1 MRLEHLSVQCFQCI
15 ESAELDFGPGL
26 NVLYGPND
34 LGKSSLAW
42 AIRAVLLLQ
51 HSSSVHER
59 FVSWYGEGDPRV
71 ALTFADDDDRLW
83 RVTKTFGGGS
93 TGRSLLETS
102 RDGRTFT
109 TDASGRQ
116 VDDKLRTMLGWG
128 VQKPGGQG
136 PRGLPESFLTQVLL
150 AEQDNVRKVLFD
162 ASLAND
168 PDEAGRLRLV
178 EALGALAQDPLFKR
192 ILDETQGYV
201 DKAFTPTGRK
211 KRTAGSPLL
220 KHTTQLNDQQA
231 QHDELSLRVR
241 ETEAAEAKIRELIA
255 GRDRLEIEHAAA
267 TDALQAAQRAL
278 AARAHRDELERQ
290 LATQQG
296 VVTGVEAL
304 QQSLATLERERA
316 TRRAAMVSSTA
327 AVRAAEAEAAAAE
340 TARGQARSTLDAL
353 AHDDADHEARTRD
366 LGAARDEAQRRL
378 DAAVRGLDGATEALA
393 LAEICAADV
402 GTAAAAT
409 RTHAERAQTAE
420 EKMTTAKRELELA
433 QQVHAQAKERA
444 RDAASDT
451 RAQARELARR
461 ELENQRLQC
470 LAARTTAATQGQ
482 VAVDVGDQ
490 VSRAAKARA
499 TVTTQ
504 LAQLARDADAVTAH
518 AARLAE
524 VDTDATALRHLELF
538 AAYRHASLAADEVAK
553 DDAAVALARAQA
565 AKRRADEAALRATL
579 RSELPT
585 AAAIAALRELYTERR
600 TAEARLGGGI
610 TVTVRPKQPI
620 TITGEAD
627 GVAVAARKGVAST
640 VIAAAKVLRLELGE
654 IADLEITAG
663 EESARQAATALEARW
678 REEGAPVLA
687 AHGAETLEAL
697 EALRREAD
705 DVVRDAERL
714 HREAIGFEERA
725 RPQRTPAEAAAI
737 VARRD
742 ELAAD
747 LADLDRAALGEQ
759 LTRLG
764 DRWQATLTLQREQ
777 LGARR
782 DAAVAGLES
791 ARARAARAQD
801 DLQRLTATADDLERE
816 AARRQREL
824 SEPWSV
830 VVAACEQRL
839 VDLGRTLA
847 ELDQAVARL
856 GEGGDDD
863 DRRVAETALVEATTT
878 LATRSDRHEASL
890 TAWQRARELVVAAT
904 TKLEGARTR
913 ARTLPFASDWAGALD
928 SVAPALPL
936 DRWRTA
942 VADATVSR
950 DAAETARQ
958 RAAASVAELQ
968 ATRAAVIATARAAVA
983 TAEDAARIARDHRA
997 TRQAELTTATEHSR
1011 VADTAV
1017 KDVELQLAQTNVDGA
1032 TRAIEELRQQLAA
1045 LPALDR
1051 SIDPADVAQQESA
1064 VTRVAAH
1071 LAEATDEVARARGGL
1086 EHVGGTI
1093 VREQLRDLDQA
1104 MQQTREQARQ
1114 VELAFD
1120 AWKLLLETLRTSE
1133 STEGAHLGRALAGP
1147 VSTRFRQLTSGRY
1160 GNLELGAHL
1169 DDPGLHVAGERREIH
1184 ALSAGTQDQ
1193 LATLLRLCVAEQ
1205 LRSTI
1210 VLDDHL
1216 SQSDPTRVAWFNAI
1230 LRSAAQ
1236 QVQVILITCR
1246 PAELLGRDEF
1256 PRPGETAF
1264 SAAAGLLRAVDL
1276 TGIIRRFA

>member
-1 MRLEHLSVQCFQCI
+1 M
-15 ESAELDFGPGL
+15 
-26 NVLYGPND
+26 
-34 LGKSSLAW
+34 
-42 AIRAVLLLQ
+42 
-51 HSSSVHER
+51 
-59 FVSWYGEGDPRV
+59 
-71 ALTFADDDDRLW
+71 
-83 RVTKTFGGGS
+83 
-93 TGRSLLETS
+93 
-102 RDGRTFT
+102 
-109 TDASGRQ
+109 
-116 VDDKLRTMLGWG
+116 
-128 VQKPGGQG
+128 
-136 PRGLPESFLTQVLL
+136 
-150 AEQDNVRKVLFD
+150 
-162 ASLAND
+162 
-168 PDEAGRLRLV
+168 
-178 EALGALAQDPLFKR
+178 
-192 ILDETQGYV
+192 
-201 DKAFTPTGRK
+201 
-211 KRTAGSPLL
+211 
-220 KHTTQLNDQQA
+220 
-231 QHDELSLRVR
+231 R
-241 ETEAAEAKIRELIA
+241 ETEAAEAKIRELVA
-255 GRDRLEIEHAAA
+255 GRDRLEVEHAAA
-267 TDALQAAQRAL
+267 TDALQAAQHAL
-278 AARAHRDELERQ
+278 AARELRDELERQ

-296 VVTGVEAL
+296 VVNNVETL

-316 TRRAAMVSSTA
+316 TRRAAMVSYTA
-327 AVRAAEAEAAAAE
+327 AAQAAEAAAHAAE
-340 TARGQARSTLDAL
+340 AARGEARSKLDAL

-378 DAAVRGLDGATEALA
+378 EAAVRALDGATEALA
-393 LAEICAADV
+393 LAETCASDV
-402 GTAAAAT
+402 GTAAAAM

-420 EKMTTAKRELELA
+420 EKLAAAKRELELA
-433 QQVHAQAKERA
+433 QQAHAQAKERA

-451 RAQARELARR
+451 RAQARELARKD
-461 ELENQRLQC
+461 LENQRLQC
-470 LAARTTAATQGQ
+470 LAARATAATQRQ
-482 VAVDVGDQ
+482 AAVDVGDE

-499 TVTTQ
+499 TATTQ

-518 AARLAE
+518 AATLAE
-524 VDTDATALRHLELF
+524 VDTDAAALRHLELF
-538 AAYRHASLAADEVAK
+538 AAYRQAAAAADEVAK
-553 DDAAVALARAQA
+553 EDSAVALARAQA

-579 RSELPT
+579 RPGLPT
-585 AAAIAALRELYTERR
+585 AEAIAALRELQTERR

-620 TITGEAD
+620 TITGDAD
-627 GVAVAARKGVAST
+627 GVAMPARQGVAST
-640 VIAAAKVLRLELGE
+640 MIAAARVLRLELGE
-654 IADLEITAG
+654 VAALEITAG
-663 EESARQAATALEARW
+663 EESARQAAAALESRW

-687 AHGAETLEAL
+687 THGVETLEAL

-705 DVVRDAERL
+705 DVARNADLL
-714 HREAIGFEERA
+714 HREAIGFDERA
-725 RPQRTPAEAAAI
+725 LPKRTPAEAAAV

-747 LADLDRAALGEQ
+747 LADLDRTTLGEQ
-759 LTRLG
+759 LASLG

-801 DLQRLTATADDLERE
+801 DLQRLNASASDLERE
-816 AARRQREL
+816 AARRQAEL
-824 SEPWSV
+824 SEPWPIV
-830 VVAACEQRL
+830 VGACEQRL
-839 VDLGRTLA
+839 VDLDRTRA

-856 GEGGDDD
+856 GESGDDD
-863 DRRVAETALVEATTT
+863 DRRAAETALVEATTT
-878 LATRSDRHEASL
+878 LAARSERCDACQA
-890 TAWQRARELVVAAT
+890 AWQRARDLLVAAT
-904 TKLEGARTR
+904 TTLEGARTR
-913 ARTLPFASDWAGALD
+913 ARTLPFANDWASALD
-928 SVAPALPL
+928 SMAPALPL

-942 VADATVSR
+942 VADATVAR
-950 DAAETARQ
+950 DAAEMTRQQAEARI
-958 RAAASVAELQ
+958 AEEQ
-968 ATRAAVIATARAAVA
+968 STRAAVIATARAAVA
-983 TAEDAARIARDHRA
+983 TAEEAARSARDHRT
-997 TRQAELTTATEHSR
+997 TRQAELTTTAEHSR
-1011 VADTAV
+1011 LADAAL

-1032 TRAIEELRQQLAA
+1032 TRSIEQLRQQLAA
-1045 LPALDR
+1045 LPAIDR
-1051 SIDPADVAQQESA
+1051 SFEPADVARRESA
-1064 VTRVAAH
+1064 VARVAAH
-1071 LAEATDEVARARGGL
+1071 LAEATDELARARGGL

-1093 VREQLRDLDQA
+1093 VREQLRDLEQA

-1160 GNLELGAHL
+1160 GSLELGAHL
-1169 DDPGLHVAGERREIH
+1169 DDPGLHVAGERREIQ

-1256 PRPGETAF
+1256 PRPGESAF